1 MNKPMVIRQHAIVIL
16 PDTLLFL
23 VGTSLFLETA
33 EISRRLPQF
42 QASALNAACE
52 ILGFLLLLIGAVHF
66 LCWLG
71 FRVEITFQTLVIRR
85 CFFYRKIFSLM
96 RPDITLGIS
105 QTAFDAW
112 FDKGTLVIYAPGGD
126 VITLNNLANFSQMIA
141 PLSQI
146 TTAHPR

>member
-1 MNKPMVIRQHAIVIL
+1 MNKPMIIRQHAIAIL

-52 ILGFLLLLIGAVHF
+52 TLGFVLILIGAVHF

-71 FRVEITFQTLVIRR
+71 FSLEIDSHSIVIRR
-85 CFFYRKIFSLM
+85 CFVYKRTFSLL
-96 RPDITLGIS
+96 RSDISLSAS
-105 QTAFDAW
+105 QSALDARV
-112 FDKGTLVIYAPGGD
+112 DKGTLVIYAPGGD
-126 VITLNNLANFSQMIA
+126 VITLNNLANFSQII
-141 PLSQI
+141 PSL
-146 TTAHPR
+146 R